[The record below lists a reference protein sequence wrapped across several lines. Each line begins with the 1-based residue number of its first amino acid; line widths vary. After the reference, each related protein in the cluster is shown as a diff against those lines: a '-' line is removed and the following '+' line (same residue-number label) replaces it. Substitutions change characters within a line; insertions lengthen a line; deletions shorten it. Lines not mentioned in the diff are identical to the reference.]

1 MMRGAAAG
9 APADLLLVPLGTK
22 MNAGRSGPISVHKWF
37 YSLFDSPRKREK
49 NGT

>member
-1 MMRGAAAG
+1 MRGAAAG

-22 MNAGRSGPISVHKWF
+22 MNAGRSGLISVHKWF
-37 YSLFDSPRKREK
+37 YSLFDSSRKREK